1 MLYAVV
7 FEQDSWRSK
16 YTHAAVLIV
25 EADSETAAKERALKY
40 LDGAGIILSE
50 EDRDWEYDVVVTPV
64 KMNKDGV
71 FPAYY
76 YDYD

>member
-7 FEQDSWRSK
+7 FEQNSWRSH

-25 EADSETAAKERALKY
+25 EAEDETAAKERALKY
-40 LDGAGIILSE
+40 LDDTGILLGKE
-50 EDRDWEYDVVVTPV
+50 ELDWEYDIEVTPV